1 MNRALSEFSE
11 KGLGIYTRSE
21 SIRMVFLGFSA
32 GLPHPLLFA
41 TLTLW
46 LASAEIK
53 ISEITMFGWVGI
65 VYAIKFLWAPM
76 LDRLRLPV
84 ITNMLGQRR
93 SWILL
98 TQVMILLGLI
108 FMSSLRPEHDLMYLA
123 YLSIGI
129 AFASASQDVAIDAY
143 RIEIAESKFQAV
155 LGASYQLG
163 YRISALTSGAGAL
176 YMASFYDWKLTYQV
190 MSAFMLVG
198 ILTVIFIPESNKPT
212 NTNNSDGSW
221 LKKTLIEP
229 FSEFFKRNGYWSLFL
244 LMFIAIY
251 RVSDLIIGIAANP
264 FYVDIGFN
272 LSEIATVTK
281 VFGFTVTII
290 GAFIGGLSVAR
301 FGIGRL
307 LIISSIL
314 LTVTNLFFLF
324 LNNAGSSLPAL
335 VLTISADNFALGF
348 SGTVFIAFLSSLTSR
363 YFTASQY
370 ALFTSVMFLPGITLS
385 GFSGLIIES
394 SGWATLFI
402 YSALLGIPSILCSFL
417 IVRKGWNEQ

>member
-1 MNRALSEFSE
+1 MNRALSEYSE
-11 KGLGIYTRSE
+11 KGLGIYASSE

-46 LASAEIK
+46 LASAEVS

-65 VYAIKFLWAPM
+65 IYAIKFLWAPM
-76 LDRLRLPV
+76 LDRLRLPGLTSL
-84 ITNMLGQRR
+84 IGQRR
-93 SWILL
+93 SWMLL
-98 TQVMILLGLI
+98 TQAIILVGLI
-108 FMSSLRPEHDLMYLA
+108 YMSFLQPESDLIFLA
-123 YLSIGI
+123 YMSII
-129 AFASASQDVAIDAY
+129 VAFASASQDVAIDAY

-176 YMASFYDWKLTYQV
+176 YLASFYDWKLTYQI
-190 MSAFMLVG
+190 MSMFMLVG
-198 ILTVIFIPESNKPT
+198 IITVIMIPESTKPLEK
-212 NTNNSDGSW
+212 NNNSGW

-229 FSEFFKRNGYWSLFL
+229 FAEFFKRNGYWSLFL

-264 FYVDIGFN
+264 FYADLGFN

-281 VFGFTVTII
+281 VFGFTITII
-290 GAFIGGLSVAR
+290 GAFIGGLTVAR
-301 FGIGRL
+301 FGISKL

-324 LNNAGSSLPAL
+324 LNNAGPSLPAL

-385 GFSGLIIES
+385 GFSGQIIES
-394 SGWATLFI
+394 SGWSALFI
-402 YSALLGIPSILCSFL
+402 YSALLGIPSIACSLL
-417 IVRKGWNEQ
+417 IVKKGWKEQ

>member
-1 MNRALSEFSE
+1 MNRALSEYSE
-11 KGLGIYTRSE
+11 KGLGIYASSE

-46 LASAEIK
+46 LASAEVS

-65 VYAIKFLWAPM
+65 IYAIKFLWAPM
-76 LDRLRLPV
+76 LDRLRLPGLTSL
-84 ITNMLGQRR
+84 IGQRR
-93 SWILL
+93 SWMLL
-98 TQVMILLGLI
+98 TQAIILVGLI
-108 FMSSLRPEHDLMYLA
+108 YMSFLQPESDLIFLA
-123 YLSIGI
+123 YMSII
-129 AFASASQDVAIDAY
+129 VAFASASQDVAIDAY

-176 YMASFYDWKLTYQV
+176 YLASFYDWKLTYQI
-190 MSAFMLVG
+190 MSMFMLVG
-198 ILTVIFIPESNKPT
+198 IMTVIMIPESTKPFEK
-212 NTNNSDGSW
+212 NNNSGW

-229 FSEFFKRNGYWSLFL
+229 FAEFFKRNGYWSLFL

-264 FYVDIGFN
+264 FYADLGFN

-281 VFGFTVTII
+281 VFGFTITII

-301 FGIGRL
+301 FGISKL

-324 LNNAGSSLPAL
+324 LNNAGPSLPAL

-385 GFSGLIIES
+385 GFSGQIIES
-394 SGWATLFI
+394 SGWSTLFI
-402 YSALLGIPSILCSFL
+402 YSALLGIPSIVCSLL
-417 IVRKGWNEQ
+417 IVKKGWKEQ

>member
-1 MNRALSEFSE
+1 MNRALSEYSE
-11 KGLGIYTRSE
+11 KGLGIYASSE

-46 LASAEIK
+46 LASAEVS

-65 VYAIKFLWAPM
+65 IYAIKFLWAPM
-76 LDRLRLPV
+76 LDRLRLPGLTSL
-84 ITNMLGQRR
+84 IGQRR
-93 SWILL
+93 SWMLL
-98 TQVMILLGLI
+98 TQAIILVGLI
-108 FMSSLRPEHDLMYLA
+108 YMSFLQPESDLIFLA
-123 YLSIGI
+123 YMSII
-129 AFASASQDVAIDAY
+129 VAFASASQDVAIDAY

-176 YMASFYDWKLTYQV
+176 YLASFYDWKLTYQI
-190 MSAFMLVG
+190 MSMFMLVG
-198 ILTVIFIPESNKPT
+198 IMTVIMIPESTKPFEK
-212 NTNNSDGSW
+212 NNNSGW

-229 FSEFFKRNGYWSLFL
+229 FAEFFKRNGYWSLFL

-264 FYVDIGFN
+264 FYADLGFN

-281 VFGFTVTII
+281 VFGFTITII

-301 FGIGRL
+301 FGISKL

-324 LNNAGSSLPAL
+324 LNNAGPSLPAL

-385 GFSGLIIES
+385 GFSGQIIES
-394 SGWATLFI
+394 SGWSTLFI
-402 YSALLGIPSILCSFL
+402 YSALLGIPSIACSLL
-417 IVRKGWNEQ
+417 IVKKGWKEQ

>member
-1 MNRALSEFSE
+1 M
-11 KGLGIYTRSE
+11 I
-21 SIRMVFLGFSA
+21 FLGFSA

-46 LASAEIK
+46 LASAEIR

-84 ITNMLGQRR
+84 ITNMIGQRR

-98 TQVMILLGLI
+98 MQIMILLGLI
-108 FMSSLRPEHDLMYLA
+108 FMSSLKPEHDLMYLA
-123 YLSIGI
+123 YLSIAI

-190 MSAFMLVG
+190 MSMFMLVG
-198 ILTVIFIPESNKPT
+198 ILTVIFIPESNKPA
-212 NTNNSDGSW
+212 NTNNGAGW

-244 LMFIAIY
+244 LMFIALY

-264 FYVDIGFN
+264 FYADIGFN

-314 LTVTNLFFLF
+314 LTLTNLFFLF

-417 IVRKGWNEQ
+417 IVRKGWKEQ

>member
-1 MNRALSEFSE
+1 MNRALSEYSE
-11 KGLGIYTRSE
+11 KGLGIYASSE

-46 LASAEIK
+46 LASAEVS

-65 VYAIKFLWAPM
+65 IYAIKFLWAPM
-76 LDRLRLPV
+76 LDRLRLPGLTSL
-84 ITNMLGQRR
+84 IGQRR
-93 SWILL
+93 SWMLL
-98 TQVMILLGLI
+98 TQAIILVGLI
-108 FMSSLRPEHDLMYLA
+108 YMSFLQPESDLIFLA
-123 YLSIGI
+123 YMSII
-129 AFASASQDVAIDAY
+129 VAFASASQDVAIDAY

-176 YMASFYDWKLTYQV
+176 YLASFYDWKLTYQI
-190 MSAFMLVG
+190 MSMFMLVG
-198 ILTVIFIPESNKPT
+198 IMTVIMIPESTKPIEKD
-212 NTNNSDGSW
+212 NNSGW

-229 FSEFFKRNGYWSLFL
+229 FAEFFKRNGYWSLFL

-264 FYVDIGFN
+264 FYADLGFN

-281 VFGFTVTII
+281 VFGFTITII

-301 FGIGRL
+301 FGISKL

-324 LNNAGSSLPAL
+324 LNNAGPSLPAL

-385 GFSGLIIES
+385 GFSGQIIES
-394 SGWATLFI
+394 SGWSTLFI
-402 YSALLGIPSILCSFL
+402 YSALLGIPSIACSLL
-417 IVRKGWNEQ
+417 IVKKGWKEQ

>member
-1 MNRALSEFSE
+1 MNRALSEYSE
-11 KGLGIYTRSE
+11 KGLGIYTSSE

-46 LASAEIK
+46 LASADVS

-65 VYAIKFLWAPM
+65 IYAIKFLWAPM
-76 LDRLRLPV
+76 LDRLRLPGLSSL
-84 ITNMLGQRR
+84 IGQRR
-93 SWILL
+93 SWMLL
-98 TQVMILLGLI
+98 TQAIILVGLI
-108 FMSSLRPEHDLMYLA
+108 YMSFLQPESDLIFLA
-123 YLSIGI
+123 YMSII
-129 AFASASQDVAIDAY
+129 VAFASASQDVAIDAY

-176 YMASFYDWKLTYQV
+176 YLASFYDWKLTYQI
-190 MSAFMLVG
+190 MSMFMLVG
-198 ILTVIFIPESNKPT
+198 IMTVIMIPESTKPFEK
-212 NTNNSDGSW
+212 NNNSGW

-229 FSEFFKRNGYWSLFL
+229 FAEFFKRNGYWSLFL

-264 FYVDIGFN
+264 FYADLGFN

-281 VFGFTVTII
+281 VFGFTITII
-290 GAFIGGLSVAR
+290 GAFIGGLTVAR
-301 FGIGRL
+301 FGISKL

-324 LNNAGSSLPAL
+324 LNNAGPSLPAL

-370 ALFTSVMFLPGITLS
+370 ALFTSVMFLPGIILS
-385 GFSGLIIES
+385 GFSGQIIES
-394 SGWATLFI
+394 SGWSTLFI
-402 YSALLGIPSILCSFL
+402 YSALLGIPSIACSLL
-417 IVRKGWNEQ
+417 IVKKGWKEQ

>member
-1 MNRALSEFSE
+1 M
-11 KGLGIYTRSE
+11 I
-21 SIRMVFLGFSA
+21 FLGFSA

-46 LASAEIK
+46 LASAEIR

-84 ITNMLGQRR
+84 ITNMIGQRR

-98 TQVMILLGLI
+98 MQIMILLGLI
-108 FMSSLRPEHDLMYLA
+108 FMSSLKPEHDLMYLA
-123 YLSIGI
+123 YLSIAI

-163 YRISALTSGAGAL
+163 YRVSALTSGAGAL

-190 MSAFMLVG
+190 MSMFMLVG
-198 ILTVIFIPESNKPT
+198 ILTVIFIPESNKPA
-212 NTNNSDGSW
+212 NTNNGAGW

-244 LMFIAIY
+244 LMFIALY

-264 FYVDIGFN
+264 FYADIGFN

-314 LTVTNLFFLF
+314 LTLTNLFFLF

-417 IVRKGWNEQ
+417 IVRKGWKEQ

>member
-11 KGLGIYTRSE
+11 KGLGIYTSSE

-108 FMSSLRPEHDLMYLA
+108 FMSSLRPENDLMYLA

-198 ILTVIFIPESNKPT
+198 ILTVILIPESNKPT
-212 NTNNSDGSW
+212 NTNSSDGSW
-221 LKKTLIEP
+221 IKKTLIEP

>member
-1 MNRALSEFSE
+1 MNRALSEYSE
-11 KGLGIYTRSE
+11 KGLGIYASSE

-46 LASAEIK
+46 LASAEVS

-65 VYAIKFLWAPM
+65 IYAIKFLWAPM
-76 LDRLRLPV
+76 LDRLRLPGLTSL
-84 ITNMLGQRR
+84 IGQRR
-93 SWILL
+93 SWMLL
-98 TQVMILLGLI
+98 TQAIILVGLI
-108 FMSSLRPEHDLMYLA
+108 YMSFLQPESDLIFLA
-123 YLSIGI
+123 YMSII
-129 AFASASQDVAIDAY
+129 VAFASASQDVAIDAY

-176 YMASFYDWKLTYQV
+176 YLASFYDWKLTYQI
-190 MSAFMLVG
+190 MSMFMLVG
-198 ILTVIFIPESNKPT
+198 IMTVIMIPESTKPFEKK
-212 NTNNSDGSW
+212 NNSGW

-229 FSEFFKRNGYWSLFL
+229 FAEFFKRNGYWSLFL

-264 FYVDIGFN
+264 FYTDLGFN

-281 VFGFTVTII
+281 VFGFTITII

-301 FGIGRL
+301 FGISKL

-324 LNNAGSSLPAL
+324 LNNAGPSLPAL

-385 GFSGLIIES
+385 GFSGQIIES
-394 SGWATLFI
+394 SGWSTLFI
-402 YSALLGIPSILCSFL
+402 YSALLGIPSIACSLL
-417 IVRKGWNEQ
+417 IVKKGWKEQ

>member
-1 MNRALSEFSE
+1 MNRVLSEYSE
-11 KGLGIYTRSE
+11 KGLGIYTSSE

-46 LASAEIK
+46 LASAEVS

-65 VYAIKFLWAPM
+65 IYAIKFLWAPM

-84 ITNMLGQRR
+84 LTSLIGQRR
-93 SWILL
+93 SWMLL
-98 TQVMILLGLI
+98 TQAIILVGLI
-108 FMSSLRPEHDLMYLA
+108 YMSFLQPESDLIFLA
-123 YLSIGI
+123 YMSII
-129 AFASASQDVAIDAY
+129 VALASASQDVAIDAY
-143 RIEIAESKFQAV
+143 RIEIANSKFQAI

-176 YMASFYDWKLTYQV
+176 YLASFYDWKLTYQI
-190 MSAFMLVG
+190 MSMFMLVG
-198 ILTVIFIPESNKPT
+198 IITVIMIPESTKPLEK
-212 NTNNSDGSW
+212 NNNSGW

-229 FSEFFKRNGYWSLFL
+229 FAEFFKRNGYWSLFL

-264 FYVDIGFN
+264 FYADLGFN

-281 VFGFTVTII
+281 VFGFTITII
-290 GAFIGGLSVAR
+290 GAFIGGLTVAR
-301 FGIGRL
+301 FGISKL

-324 LNNAGSSLPAL
+324 LNNAGPSLPAL

-385 GFSGLIIES
+385 GFSGQIIES
-394 SGWATLFI
+394 SGWSALFI
-402 YSALLGIPSILCSFL
+402 YSALLGIPSIACSLL
-417 IVRKGWNEQ
+417 IVKKGWKEQ

>member
-1 MNRALSEFSE
+1 MNRALSEYSE
-11 KGLGIYTRSE
+11 KGLNIYTSSE

-46 LASAEIK
+46 LASAEVK

-65 VYAIKFLWAPM
+65 IYAIKFLWAPI
-76 LDRLRLPV
+76 LDRLRLPGLTSL
-84 ITNMLGQRR
+84 IGQRR
-93 SWILL
+93 SWMLL
-98 TQVMILLGLI
+98 TQAIILIGLI
-108 FMSSLRPEHDLMYLA
+108 YMSFLQPETDLIFLA
-123 YLSIGI
+123 YMSILV

-143 RIEIAESKFQAV
+143 RIEIAESRFQAV

-176 YMASFYDWKLTYQV
+176 YLASFYDWKLTYQI
-190 MSAFMLVG
+190 MSMFMLVG
-198 ILTVIFIPESNKPT
+198 IITVIMIPESTKPFEK
-212 NTNNSDGSW
+212 NNDSGW

-229 FSEFFKRNGYWSLFL
+229 FAEFFKRNGYWSLFL
-244 LMFIAIY
+244 LMFIAVY

-264 FYVDIGFN
+264 FYADLGFN

-281 VFGFTVTII
+281 VFGFTITII
-290 GAFIGGLSVAR
+290 GAFIGGLTVAR
-301 FGIGRL
+301 FGISKL

-324 LNNAGSSLPAL
+324 LNNAGPSLPAL

-394 SGWATLFI
+394 SGWSTLFI
-402 YSALLGIPSILCSFL
+402 YSALLGLPSIACSFL
-417 IVRKGWNEQ
+417 IVKKGWKEQ

>member
-11 KGLGIYTRSE
+11 KGLGIYTSSE
-21 SIRMVFLGFSA
+21 SIRMIFLGFSA

-281 VFGFTVTII
+281 VFGFIVTII

-394 SGWATLFI
+394 SGWASLFI

>member
-1 MNRALSEFSE
+1 MNRALSEYSE
-11 KGLGIYTRSE
+11 KGLGIYTSSE

-46 LASAEIK
+46 LASTEVS

-65 VYAIKFLWAPM
+65 IYAIKFLWAPM
-76 LDRLRLPV
+76 LDRLRLPGLTSL
-84 ITNMLGQRR
+84 IGQRR
-93 SWILL
+93 SWMLL
-98 TQVMILLGLI
+98 TQAIILVGLI
-108 FMSSLRPEHDLMYLA
+108 YMSFLQPESDLIFLA
-123 YLSIGI
+123 YMSII
-129 AFASASQDVAIDAY
+129 VAFASASQDVAIDAY

-176 YMASFYDWKLTYQV
+176 YLASFYDWKLTYQI
-190 MSAFMLVG
+190 MSMFMLVG
-198 ILTVIFIPESNKPT
+198 IMTVIMIPESTKPFEK
-212 NTNNSDGSW
+212 NNNSGW

-229 FSEFFKRNGYWSLFL
+229 FAEFFKRNGYWSLFL

-264 FYVDIGFN
+264 FYADLGFN

-281 VFGFTVTII
+281 VFGFTITII

-301 FGIGRL
+301 FGISKL

-324 LNNAGSSLPAL
+324 LNNAGPSLPAL

-385 GFSGLIIES
+385 GFSGQIIES
-394 SGWATLFI
+394 SGWSTLFI
-402 YSALLGIPSILCSFL
+402 YSALLGIPSIACSLL
-417 IVRKGWNEQ
+417 IVKKGWKEQ

>member
-1 MNRALSEFSE
+1 MNRALSEYSE
-11 KGLGIYTRSE
+11 KGLGIYTSSE

-46 LASAEIK
+46 LASAEVS

-65 VYAIKFLWAPM
+65 IYAIKFLWAPM
-76 LDRLRLPV
+76 LDQLRLPGL
-84 ITNMLGQRR
+84 TNLIGQRR
-93 SWILL
+93 SWMLL
-98 TQVMILLGLI
+98 TQAIILVGLI
-108 FMSSLRPEHDLMYLA
+108 YMSFLQPESDLIFLA
-123 YLSIGI
+123 YMSII
-129 AFASASQDVAIDAY
+129 VAFASASQDVAIDAY

-176 YMASFYDWKLTYQV
+176 YLASFYDWKLTYQI
-190 MSAFMLVG
+190 MSMFMLVG
-198 ILTVIFIPESNKPT
+198 IMTVIMIPESTKPFEK
-212 NTNNSDGSW
+212 NNNSGW

-229 FSEFFKRNGYWSLFL
+229 FAEFFKRNGYWSLFL

-264 FYVDIGFN
+264 FYADLGFN

-281 VFGFTVTII
+281 VFGFTITII
-290 GAFIGGLSVAR
+290 GAFIGGLTVAR
-301 FGIGRL
+301 FGISKL

-314 LTVTNLFFLF
+314 LTATNLFFLF
-324 LNNAGSSLPAL
+324 LNNAGPSLPAL

-385 GFSGLIIES
+385 GFSGQIIES
-394 SGWATLFI
+394 SGWSTLFI
-402 YSALLGIPSILCSFL
+402 YSALLGIPSIACSLL
-417 IVRKGWNEQ
+417 IVKKGWKEQ

>member
-1 MNRALSEFSE
+1 MNRPLSEFSE
-11 KGLGIYTRSE
+11 KGIGIYTSSE
-21 SIRMVFLGFSA
+21 SIRMIFLGFSA

-46 LASAEIK
+46 LASSGIR

-84 ITNMLGQRR
+84 ITNMIGQRR

-98 TQVMILLGLI
+98 MQIMILLGLI
-108 FMSSLRPEHDLMYLA
+108 FMSSLKPEHDLMYLA
-123 YLSIGI
+123 YLSIAI

-190 MSAFMLVG
+190 MSMFMLVG
-198 ILTVIFIPESNKPT
+198 ILTVIFIPESNKPA
-212 NTNNSDGSW
+212 NINNGAGW

-244 LMFIAIY
+244 LMFIALY

-264 FYVDIGFN
+264 FYADIGFN

-314 LTVTNLFFLF
+314 LTLTNLFFLF

-417 IVRKGWNEQ
+417 IVRKGWKEQ

>member
-1 MNRALSEFSE
+1 
-11 KGLGIYTRSE
+11 
-21 SIRMVFLGFSA
+21 MVFLGFSA

-46 LASAEIK
+46 LASAEVK

-65 VYAIKFLWAPM
+65 IYAIKFLWAPM
-76 LDRLRLPV
+76 LDRLRLPGL
-84 ITNMLGQRR
+84 TNMIGQRR
-93 SWILL
+93 SWMLL
-98 TQVMILLGLI
+98 TQMLILLGLV
-108 FMSSLRPEHDLMYLA
+108 FMSFLRPEHDLIYLA
-123 YLSIGI
+123 YLSILV

-155 LGASYQLG
+155 LAASYQLG
-163 YRISALTSGAGAL
+163 YRVSALTSGAGAL
-176 YMASFYDWKLTYQV
+176 YMASFYDWALTYQV
-190 MSAFMLVG
+190 MSMFMLVG
-198 ILTVIFIPESNKPT
+198 IITVILIPESSKQAEQN
-212 NTNNSDGSW
+212 NTKGW
-221 LKKTLIEP
+221 LKKTLVEP
-229 FSEFFKRNGYWSLFL
+229 FAEFFKRNGYWSLFL
-244 LMFIAIY
+244 LMFIAVY

-264 FYVDIGFN
+264 FYADLGFN

-281 VFGFTVTII
+281 VFGFTITII
-290 GAFIGGLSVAR
+290 GAIVGGLSVAR
-301 FGIGRL
+301 YGIGRL
-307 LIISSIL
+307 LILSSIL
-314 LTVTNLFFLF
+314 LTATNLFFLF
-324 LNNAGSSLPAL
+324 LNNAGPSLSAL

-363 YFTASQY
+363 DFTASQY

-417 IVRKGWNEQ
+417 IVRKGWKEQ

>member
-1 MNRALSEFSE
+1 MNRALSEYSE
-11 KGLGIYTRSE
+11 KGLGIYTSSE

-32 GLPHPLLFA
+32 SLPHPLLFA

-46 LASAEIK
+46 LASAEVS

-65 VYAIKFLWAPM
+65 IYAIKFLWAPM
-76 LDRLRLPV
+76 LDRLRLPGLTSL
-84 ITNMLGQRR
+84 IGQRR
-93 SWILL
+93 SWMLL
-98 TQVMILLGLI
+98 TQAIILVGLI
-108 FMSSLRPEHDLMYLA
+108 YMSFLQPESDLIFLA
-123 YLSIGI
+123 YMSII
-129 AFASASQDVAIDAY
+129 VAFASASQDVAIDAY

-176 YMASFYDWKLTYQV
+176 YLASFYDWKLTYQI
-190 MSAFMLVG
+190 MSMFMLVG
-198 ILTVIFIPESNKPT
+198 IMTVIMIPESTKPFEK
-212 NTNNSDGSW
+212 NNNSGW

-229 FSEFFKRNGYWSLFL
+229 FAEFFKRNGYWSLFL

-264 FYVDIGFN
+264 FYADLGFN

-281 VFGFTVTII
+281 VFGFTITII
-290 GAFIGGLSVAR
+290 GAFIGGLTVAR
-301 FGIGRL
+301 FGISKL

-324 LNNAGSSLPAL
+324 LNNAGPSLPAL

-370 ALFTSVMFLPGITLS
+370 ALFTSVMFLPGIILS
-385 GFSGLIIES
+385 GFSGQIIES
-394 SGWATLFI
+394 SGWSTLFI
-402 YSALLGIPSILCSFL
+402 YSALLGIPSIACSLL
-417 IVRKGWNEQ
+417 IVKKGWKEQ

>member
-1 MNRALSEFSE
+1 MNRALSEYSE
-11 KGLGIYTRSE
+11 KGLGIYASSE

-46 LASAEIK
+46 LASAEVS

-65 VYAIKFLWAPM
+65 IYAIKFLWAPM
-76 LDRLRLPV
+76 LDRLRLPGLTSL
-84 ITNMLGQRR
+84 IGQRR
-93 SWILL
+93 SWMLL
-98 TQVMILLGLI
+98 TQAIILVGLI
-108 FMSSLRPEHDLMYLA
+108 YMSFLQPESDLIFLA
-123 YLSIGI
+123 YMSII
-129 AFASASQDVAIDAY
+129 VAFASASQDVAIDAY

-176 YMASFYDWKLTYQV
+176 YLASFYDWKLTYQI
-190 MSAFMLVG
+190 MSMFMLVG
-198 ILTVIFIPESNKPT
+198 IMTVIMIPESIKPFEK
-212 NTNNSDGSW
+212 NNNSGW

-229 FSEFFKRNGYWSLFL
+229 FAEFFKRNGYWSLFL

-264 FYVDIGFN
+264 FYADLGFN

-281 VFGFTVTII
+281 VFGFTITII

-301 FGIGRL
+301 FGISKL

-324 LNNAGSSLPAL
+324 LNNAGPSLPAL

-385 GFSGLIIES
+385 GFSGQIIES
-394 SGWATLFI
+394 SGWSTLFI
-402 YSALLGIPSILCSFL
+402 YSALLGIPSIACSLL
-417 IVRKGWNEQ
+417 IVKKGWKQQ

>member
-1 MNRALSEFSE
+1 MNRALSEYSE
-11 KGLGIYTRSE
+11 KGLGIYASSE

-46 LASAEIK
+46 LASAEVS

-65 VYAIKFLWAPM
+65 IYAIKFLWAPM
-76 LDRLRLPV
+76 LDRLRLPGLTSL
-84 ITNMLGQRR
+84 IGQRR
-93 SWILL
+93 SWMLL
-98 TQVMILLGLI
+98 TQAIILVGLI
-108 FMSSLRPEHDLMYLA
+108 YMSFLQPESDLIILA
-123 YLSIGI
+123 YMSII
-129 AFASASQDVAIDAY
+129 VAFASASQDVAIDAY

-176 YMASFYDWKLTYQV
+176 YLASFYDWKLTYQI
-190 MSAFMLVG
+190 MSMFMLVG
-198 ILTVIFIPESNKPT
+198 IMTVIMIPESTKPFEK
-212 NTNNSDGSW
+212 NNNSGW

-229 FSEFFKRNGYWSLFL
+229 FAEFFKRNGYWSLFL

-264 FYVDIGFN
+264 FYADLGFN

-281 VFGFTVTII
+281 VFGFTITII
-290 GAFIGGLSVAR
+290 GAFIGGLTVAR
-301 FGIGRL
+301 FGIGNL

-324 LNNAGSSLPAL
+324 LNNAGPSLPAL

-385 GFSGLIIES
+385 GFSGQIIES
-394 SGWATLFI
+394 SGWSTLFI
-402 YSALLGIPSILCSFL
+402 YSALLGIPSIACSLL
-417 IVRKGWNEQ
+417 IVKKGWKEQ

>member
-1 MNRALSEFSE
+1 MNRALSEYSE
-11 KGLGIYTRSE
+11 KGLGIYTSSE

-46 LASAEIK
+46 LASAEVS

-65 VYAIKFLWAPM
+65 IYAIKFLWAPM
-76 LDRLRLPV
+76 LDRLRLPGLTSL
-84 ITNMLGQRR
+84 IGQRR
-93 SWILL
+93 SWMLL
-98 TQVMILLGLI
+98 TQAVILVGLI
-108 FMSSLRPEHDLMYLA
+108 YMSFLQPESDLIFLA
-123 YLSIGI
+123 YMSII
-129 AFASASQDVAIDAY
+129 VAFASASQDVAIDAY

-176 YMASFYDWKLTYQV
+176 YLASFYDWKLTYQI
-190 MSAFMLVG
+190 MSMFMLVG
-198 ILTVIFIPESNKPT
+198 IMTVIMIPESTKPFEK
-212 NTNNSDGSW
+212 NNNSGW

-229 FSEFFKRNGYWSLFL
+229 FAEFFKRNGYWSLFL

-264 FYVDIGFN
+264 FYADLGFN

-281 VFGFTVTII
+281 VFGFTITII
-290 GAFIGGLSVAR
+290 GAFIGGLTVAR
-301 FGIGRL
+301 FGISKL

-324 LNNAGSSLPAL
+324 LNNVGPSLPAL

-370 ALFTSVMFLPGITLS
+370 ALFTSIMFLPGITLS
-385 GFSGLIIES
+385 GFSGQIIES
-394 SGWATLFI
+394 SGWSTLFI
-402 YSALLGIPSILCSFL
+402 YSALLGIPSIACSLL
-417 IVRKGWNEQ
+417 IVKKGWKEQ

>member
-1 MNRALSEFSE
+1 MNRALSEYSE
-11 KGLGIYTRSE
+11 KGLGIYASSE

-46 LASAEIK
+46 LASAEVS

-65 VYAIKFLWAPM
+65 IYAIKFLWAPM
-76 LDRLRLPV
+76 LDRLRLPGLTSL
-84 ITNMLGQRR
+84 IGQRR
-93 SWILL
+93 SWMLL
-98 TQVMILLGLI
+98 TQAIILVGLI
-108 FMSSLRPEHDLMYLA
+108 YMSFLQPESDLIFLA
-123 YLSIGI
+123 YMSII
-129 AFASASQDVAIDAY
+129 VAFASASQDVAIDAY

-176 YMASFYDWKLTYQV
+176 YLASFYDWKLTYQI
-190 MSAFMLVG
+190 MSMFMLVG
-198 ILTVIFIPESNKPT
+198 IMTVIMIPESTKPFEK
-212 NTNNSDGSW
+212 NNNSGW

-229 FSEFFKRNGYWSLFL
+229 FAEFFKRNGYWSLFL

-264 FYVDIGFN
+264 FYADLGFN

-281 VFGFTVTII
+281 VFGFTITII
-290 GAFIGGLSVAR
+290 GAFIGGLTVAR
-301 FGIGRL
+301 FGISKL

-324 LNNAGSSLPAL
+324 LNNAGPSLPAL

-370 ALFTSVMFLPGITLS
+370 ALFTSVMFLPGIILS
-385 GFSGLIIES
+385 GFSGQIIES
-394 SGWATLFI
+394 SGWSTLFI
-402 YSALLGIPSILCSFL
+402 YSALIGIPSIACSLL
-417 IVRKGWNEQ
+417 IVKKGWKEQ

>member
-1 MNRALSEFSE
+1 MNRALSEYSE
-11 KGLGIYTRSE
+11 KGLGIYTSSE

-46 LASAEIK
+46 LASAEVS

-65 VYAIKFLWAPM
+65 IYAIKFLWAPM
-76 LDRLRLPV
+76 LDRLRLPGLTSL
-84 ITNMLGQRR
+84 IGQRR
-93 SWILL
+93 SWMLL
-98 TQVMILLGLI
+98 TQAVILVGLI
-108 FMSSLRPEHDLMYLA
+108 YMSFLQPESDLIFLA
-123 YLSIGI
+123 YMSII
-129 AFASASQDVAIDAY
+129 VAFASASQDVAIDAY

-176 YMASFYDWKLTYQV
+176 YLASFYDWKLTYQI
-190 MSAFMLVG
+190 MSMFMLVG
-198 ILTVIFIPESNKPT
+198 IMTVIMIPESTKPFEK
-212 NTNNSDGSW
+212 NNNSGW

-229 FSEFFKRNGYWSLFL
+229 FAEFFKRNGYWSLFL

-264 FYVDIGFN
+264 FYADLGFN

-281 VFGFTVTII
+281 VFGFSITII
-290 GAFIGGLSVAR
+290 GAFIGGLTVAR
-301 FGIGRL
+301 FGISKL

-324 LNNAGSSLPAL
+324 LNNAGPSLPAL

-385 GFSGLIIES
+385 GFSGQIIES
-394 SGWATLFI
+394 SGWSTLFI
-402 YSALLGIPSILCSFL
+402 YSALLGIPSIACSLL
-417 IVRKGWNEQ
+417 IVKKGWKEQ

>member
-1 MNRALSEFSE
+1 MNRALSEYSE
-11 KGLGIYTRSE
+11 KGLGIYTSSE

-46 LASAEIK
+46 LASAEVS

-65 VYAIKFLWAPM
+65 IYAIKFLWAPM
-76 LDRLRLPV
+76 LDRLRLPGLTSL
-84 ITNMLGQRR
+84 IGQRR
-93 SWILL
+93 SWMLL
-98 TQVMILLGLI
+98 TQAIILVGLI
-108 FMSSLRPEHDLMYLA
+108 YMSFLQPESDLIFLA
-123 YLSIGI
+123 YMSII
-129 AFASASQDVAIDAY
+129 VAFASASQDVAIDAY

-176 YMASFYDWKLTYQV
+176 YLASFYDWKLTYQI
-190 MSAFMLVG
+190 MSMFMLVG
-198 ILTVIFIPESNKPT
+198 IMTVIMIPESTKPFEK
-212 NTNNSDGSW
+212 NNNSGW

-229 FSEFFKRNGYWSLFL
+229 FAEFFKRNGYWSLFL

-264 FYVDIGFN
+264 FYADLGFN

-281 VFGFTVTII
+281 VFGFTITII
-290 GAFIGGLSVAR
+290 GAFIGGLTVAR
-301 FGIGRL
+301 YGISKL

-324 LNNAGSSLPAL
+324 LNNAGPSLPAL

-385 GFSGLIIES
+385 GFSGQIIES
-394 SGWATLFI
+394 SGWSTLFI
-402 YSALLGIPSILCSFL
+402 YSALLGIPSIACSLL
-417 IVRKGWNEQ
+417 IVKKGWKEQ

>member
-1 MNRALSEFSE
+1 MNRALSEYSE
-11 KGLGIYTRSE
+11 KGLGIYTSSE

-46 LASAEIK
+46 LASAEVS

-65 VYAIKFLWAPM
+65 IYAIKFLWAPM
-76 LDRLRLPV
+76 LDQLRLPGL
-84 ITNMLGQRR
+84 TNLIGQRR
-93 SWILL
+93 SWMLL
-98 TQVMILLGLI
+98 TQAIILVGLI
-108 FMSSLRPEHDLMYLA
+108 YMSFLQPESDLIFLA
-123 YLSIGI
+123 YMSII
-129 AFASASQDVAIDAY
+129 VAFASASQDVAIDAY

-176 YMASFYDWKLTYQV
+176 YLASFYDWKLTYQI
-190 MSAFMLVG
+190 MSMFMLVG
-198 ILTVIFIPESNKPT
+198 IMTVIMIPESTKPFEK
-212 NTNNSDGSW
+212 NNNSGW

-229 FSEFFKRNGYWSLFL
+229 FAEFFKRNGYWSLFL

-264 FYVDIGFN
+264 FYADLGFN

-281 VFGFTVTII
+281 VFGFTITII

-301 FGIGRL
+301 FGISKL

-324 LNNAGSSLPAL
+324 LNNAGPSLPAL

-385 GFSGLIIES
+385 GFSGQIIES
-394 SGWATLFI
+394 SGWSTLFI
-402 YSALLGIPSILCSFL
+402 YSALLGIPSIACSLL
-417 IVRKGWNEQ
+417 IVKKGWKEQ

>member
-1 MNRALSEFSE
+1 MNRALSEYSE
-11 KGLGIYTRSE
+11 KGLGIYASSE

-46 LASAEIK
+46 LASAEVS

-65 VYAIKFLWAPM
+65 IYAIKFLWAPM
-76 LDRLRLPV
+76 LDRLRLPGLTSL
-84 ITNMLGQRR
+84 IGQRR
-93 SWILL
+93 SWMLL
-98 TQVMILLGLI
+98 TQAIILVGLI
-108 FMSSLRPEHDLMYLA
+108 YMSFLQPESDLIFLA
-123 YLSIGI
+123 YMSII
-129 AFASASQDVAIDAY
+129 VAFASASQDVAIDAY

-176 YMASFYDWKLTYQV
+176 YLASFYDWKLTYQI
-190 MSAFMLVG
+190 MSMFMLVG
-198 ILTVIFIPESNKPT
+198 IMTVIMIPESTKPFEK
-212 NTNNSDGSW
+212 NNNSGW

-229 FSEFFKRNGYWSLFL
+229 FAEFFKRNGYWSLFL

-264 FYVDIGFN
+264 FYADLGFN

-281 VFGFTVTII
+281 VFGFTITII
-290 GAFIGGLSVAR
+290 GAFIGGLTVAR
-301 FGIGRL
+301 FGISNL

-324 LNNAGSSLPAL
+324 LNNAGPSLPAL

-385 GFSGLIIES
+385 GFSGQIIEN
-394 SGWATLFI
+394 SGWSTLFI
-402 YSALLGIPSILCSFL
+402 YSALLGIPSIACSLL
-417 IVRKGWNEQ
+417 IVKKGWKEQ

>member
-11 KGLGIYTRSE
+11 KGLGIYTSSE
-21 SIRMVFLGFSA
+21 SIRMIFLGFSA

-98 TQVMILLGLI
+98 TQVMFLLGLI

-123 YLSIGI
+123 YLSIVI

>member
-1 MNRALSEFSE
+1 MNRVLSEFNE
-11 KGLGIYTRSE
+11 KGLGIYSSSE
-21 SIRMVFLGFSA
+21 SIRMAFLGFSA

-46 LASAEIK
+46 LASADVK

-65 VYAIKFLWAPM
+65 IYAIKFLWAPM
-76 LDRLRLPV
+76 LDRLKLPGL
-84 ITNMLGQRR
+84 TNMIGQRR
-93 SWILL
+93 SWMLL
-98 TQVMILLGLI
+98 TQVIILLGLVYMSFLSPAQDLI
-108 FMSSLRPEHDLMYLA
+108 FLA
-123 YLSIGI
+123 YLSILI

-176 YMASFYDWKLTYQV
+176 YLASFYDWALTYQV
-190 MSAFMLVG
+190 MSLFMLVG
-198 ILTVIFIPESNKPT
+198 IVTVILIPESDKPSNKH
-212 NTNNSDGSW
+212 NDSGW
-221 LKKTLIEP
+221 LQKSLVNP
-229 FSEFFKRNGYWSLFL
+229 FAEFFKRNGYWSLFL

-264 FYVDIGFN
+264 FYADIGFN

-281 VFGFTVTII
+281 VFGFTITIF
-290 GAFIGGLSVAR
+290 GAFIGGLTVVR
-301 FGIGRL
+301 FGIGKL

-324 LNNAGSSLPAL
+324 LNNAGPSLSAL

-363 YFTASQY
+363 YYTASQY

-385 GFSGLIIES
+385 GFSGMIIES

-417 IVRKGWNEQ
+417 IVKKGWKEQ

>member
-1 MNRALSEFSE
+1 MSRALSEFNE
-11 KGLGIYTRSE
+11 KGLGIYTSSE

-46 LASAEIK
+46 LASAEVK

-65 VYAIKFLWAPM
+65 IYAIKFLWAPM
-76 LDRLRLPV
+76 LDRLKIPGLTSL
-84 ITNMLGQRR
+84 IGQRR
-93 SWILL
+93 SWMLL
-98 TQVMILLGLI
+98 TQVSILIGLI
-108 FMSSLRPEHDLMYLA
+108 CMSFLKPENDLIILA
-123 YLSIGI
+123 YLSILV

-176 YMASFYDWKLTYQV
+176 YLASFYDWALTYQA
-190 MSAFMLVG
+190 MSIFMLVG
-198 ILTVIFIPESNKPT
+198 IMTVILIPESNKPIDR
-212 NTNNSDGSW
+212 NNNSGW

-229 FSEFFKRNGYWSLFL
+229 FAEFFNRNGYWALFL
-244 LMFIAIY
+244 LMYIAIY

-264 FYVDIGFN
+264 FYADIGFN

-281 VFGFTVTII
+281 VFGFTITII

-301 FGIGRL
+301 YGISKL

-324 LNNAGSSLPAL
+324 LNNAGPSLPAL

-394 SGWATLFI
+394 SGWSTLFI
-402 YSALLGIPSILCSFL
+402 YSALLGIPSIACSFL
-417 IVRKGWNEQ
+417 IVKKGWKEQ

>member
-1 MNRALSEFSE
+1 MNRALSEYSE
-11 KGLGIYTRSE
+11 KGLGIYTSSE

-46 LASAEIK
+46 LASVEVS

-65 VYAIKFLWAPM
+65 IYAIKFLWAPM
-76 LDRLRLPV
+76 LDRLRLPGLTSL
-84 ITNMLGQRR
+84 IGQRR
-93 SWILL
+93 SWMLL
-98 TQVMILLGLI
+98 TQAIILVGLI
-108 FMSSLRPEHDLMYLA
+108 YMSFLQPESDLIFLA
-123 YLSIGI
+123 YMSII
-129 AFASASQDVAIDAY
+129 VAFASASQDVAIDAY

-176 YMASFYDWKLTYQV
+176 YLASFYDWKLTYQI
-190 MSAFMLVG
+190 MSMFMLVG
-198 ILTVIFIPESNKPT
+198 IITVIMIPESTKPFEK
-212 NTNNSDGSW
+212 NNNSGW

-229 FSEFFKRNGYWSLFL
+229 FAEFFKRNGYWSLFL

-264 FYVDIGFN
+264 FYADLGFN

-281 VFGFTVTII
+281 VFGFTITII
-290 GAFIGGLSVAR
+290 GAFIGGLTVAR
-301 FGIGRL
+301 FGISKL

-324 LNNAGSSLPAL
+324 LNNAGPSLPAL

-385 GFSGLIIES
+385 GFSGQIIES
-394 SGWATLFI
+394 SGWSTLFI
-402 YSALLGIPSILCSFL
+402 YSALLGIPSIACSLL
-417 IVRKGWNEQ
+417 IVKKGWKEQ

>member
-1 MNRALSEFSE
+1 MNRALSEYSE
-11 KGLGIYTRSE
+11 KGLGIYTSSE

-46 LASAEIK
+46 LASAEVS

-65 VYAIKFLWAPM
+65 IYAIKFLWAPM
-76 LDRLRLPV
+76 LDRLRLPGLTSL
-84 ITNMLGQRR
+84 IGQRR
-93 SWILL
+93 SWMLL
-98 TQVMILLGLI
+98 TQAIILVGLI
-108 FMSSLRPEHDLMYLA
+108 YMSFLQPESDLIFLA
-123 YLSIGI
+123 YMSII
-129 AFASASQDVAIDAY
+129 VAFASASQDVAIDAY

-176 YMASFYDWKLTYQV
+176 YLASFYDWKLTYQI
-190 MSAFMLVG
+190 MSMFMLVG
-198 ILTVIFIPESNKPT
+198 IMTVIMIPESTKPFEKNK
-212 NTNNSDGSW
+212 NSGW
-221 LKKTLIEP
+221 LKKTLVEP
-229 FSEFFKRNGYWSLFL
+229 FAEFFKRNGYWSLFL

-264 FYVDIGFN
+264 FYADLGFN

-281 VFGFTVTII
+281 VFGFTITII

-301 FGIGRL
+301 FGISKL

-324 LNNAGSSLPAL
+324 LNNAGPSLPAL

-385 GFSGLIIES
+385 GFSGQIIES
-394 SGWATLFI
+394 SGWSTLFI
-402 YSALLGIPSILCSFL
+402 YSALLGIPSIACSLL
-417 IVRKGWNEQ
+417 IVKKGWKEQ

>member
-1 MNRALSEFSE
+1 MNRALSEYSE
-11 KGLGIYTRSE
+11 KGLGIYASSE

-46 LASAEIK
+46 LASAEVS

-65 VYAIKFLWAPM
+65 IYAIKFLWAPM
-76 LDRLRLPV
+76 LDQLRLPGL
-84 ITNMLGQRR
+84 TNLIGQRR
-93 SWILL
+93 SWMLL
-98 TQVMILLGLI
+98 TQAIILVGLI
-108 FMSSLRPEHDLMYLA
+108 YMSFLQPESDLIFLA
-123 YLSIGI
+123 YMSII
-129 AFASASQDVAIDAY
+129 VAFASASQDVAIDAY

-176 YMASFYDWKLTYQV
+176 YLASFYDWKLTYQI
-190 MSAFMLVG
+190 MSMFMLVG
-198 ILTVIFIPESNKPT
+198 IMTVIMIPESTKPFEK
-212 NTNNSDGSW
+212 NNNSGW

-229 FSEFFKRNGYWSLFL
+229 FAEFFKRNGYWSLFL

-264 FYVDIGFN
+264 FYADLGFN

-281 VFGFTVTII
+281 VFGFTITII

-301 FGIGRL
+301 FGISKL

-324 LNNAGSSLPAL
+324 LNNAGPSLPAL

-385 GFSGLIIES
+385 GFSGQIIES
-394 SGWATLFI
+394 SGWSTLFI
-402 YSALLGIPSILCSFL
+402 YSALLGIPSIACSLL
-417 IVRKGWNEQ
+417 IVKKGWKEQ

>member
-1 MNRALSEFSE
+1 MNRALSEYSE
-11 KGLGIYTRSE
+11 KGLGIYTSSE

-46 LASAEIK
+46 LASAEVS

-65 VYAIKFLWAPM
+65 IYAIKFLWAPM
-76 LDRLRLPV
+76 LDRLRLPGLTSL
-84 ITNMLGQRR
+84 IGQRR
-93 SWILL
+93 SWMLL
-98 TQVMILLGLI
+98 TQAIILVGLI
-108 FMSSLRPEHDLMYLA
+108 YMSFLQPESDLIFLA
-123 YLSIGI
+123 YMSII
-129 AFASASQDVAIDAY
+129 VAFASASQDVAIDAY

-176 YMASFYDWKLTYQV
+176 YLASFYDWKLTYQI
-190 MSAFMLVG
+190 MSMFMLVG
-198 ILTVIFIPESNKPT
+198 IMTVIMIPESTKPFEK
-212 NTNNSDGSW
+212 NNNSGW

-229 FSEFFKRNGYWSLFL
+229 FAEFFKRNGYWSLFL

-264 FYVDIGFN
+264 FYADLGFN

-281 VFGFTVTII
+281 VFGFTITII

-301 FGIGRL
+301 FGISKL

-314 LTVTNLFFLF
+314 LTATNLFFLF
-324 LNNAGSSLPAL
+324 LNNAGPSLPAL

-385 GFSGLIIES
+385 GFSGQIIES
-394 SGWATLFI
+394 SGWSTLFI
-402 YSALLGIPSILCSFL
+402 YSALLGIPSIACSLL
-417 IVRKGWNEQ
+417 IVKKGWKEQ